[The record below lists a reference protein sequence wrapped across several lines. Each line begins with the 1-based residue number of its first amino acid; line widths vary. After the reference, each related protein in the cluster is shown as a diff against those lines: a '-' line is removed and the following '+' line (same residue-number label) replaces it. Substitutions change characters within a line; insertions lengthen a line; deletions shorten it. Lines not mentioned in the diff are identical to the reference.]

1 MTVAWQSFDLLAGPS
16 PSRQNQLRTKKEYCA
31 VHTDSERRPQ
41 EADNGPMSDSADSH
55 ESASGID
62 VSKTLPCSDG
72 QVVLLDYYQASQ
84 SKIWANLR
92 RLTSTGELVWA
103 ASAPNPGD
111 LFTNVDY
118 RDGRLV
124 AWTWEG
130 FMITIELATGKP
142 LEAIFTK

>member
-1 MTVAWQSFDLLAGPS
+1 M
-16 PSRQNQLRTKKEYCA
+16 
-31 VHTDSERRPQ
+31 SEI
-41 EADNGPMSDSADSH
+41 ADSH
-55 ESASGID
+55 ESATGID

-84 SKIWANLR
+84 SKIRANLR
-92 RLTSTGELVWA
+92 RLTSTGDLVWA
-103 ASAPNPGD
+103 ASPPNPGD

-130 FMITIELATGKP
+130 FMITIDLETGKP
-142 LEAIFTK
+142 LEALFTK